1 MHCKHSLDYFKPE
14 VMKLFAIICLL
25 VFTSCSVSKK
35 IINTNALAITLTK
48 SECGSYEVKN
58 NGELI
63 GYIVKPFYVEAENKE
78 VYITQFENLI
88 KANYSDYYDRFY
100 RTYWFSKD
108 RGSDTLIIV
117 EMLSAKQLSSVPNWQ
132 CEQQDVDI
140 YNQLHKNRKSNKYPP
155 YFIYNCTKARFK
167 VLGDPD

>member
-1 MHCKHSLDYFKPE
+1 
-14 VMKLFAIICLL
+14 MKLSIIGLL
-25 VFTSCSVSKK
+25 IFLSCNAPKE
-35 IINTNALAITLTK
+35 IIDTKNLAITLTK
-48 SECGSYEVKN
+48 TECGSYEVKN
-58 NGELI
+58 NEVLI
-63 GYIVKPFYVEAENKE
+63 GYVVKPFYVEVDKKE
-78 VYITQFENLI
+78 DYILQFEKLI
-88 KANYSDYYDRFY
+88 KTNYSDYYDRFY

-140 YNQLHKNRKSNKYPP
+140 YNQLHKNRKSSKYPT

>member
-1 MHCKHSLDYFKPE
+1 
-14 VMKLFAIICLL
+14 MKLSIIGLFIFL
-25 VFTSCSVSKK
+25 SCNAPKK
-35 IINTNALAITLTK
+35 FIDTKNSTITLMKT
-48 SECGSYEVKN
+48 ECGSYEVKN
-58 NGELI
+58 NEELI
-63 GYIVKPFYVEAENKE
+63 GYVVKPFYVEVEKKAD
-78 VYITQFENLI
+78 YILQFEKLI

-132 CEQQDVDI
+132 CEQQEVDI
-140 YNQLHKNRKSNKYPP
+140 YNQLRKNRKKDKPP
-155 YFIYNCTKARFK
+155 LSLDYNCTKARFK